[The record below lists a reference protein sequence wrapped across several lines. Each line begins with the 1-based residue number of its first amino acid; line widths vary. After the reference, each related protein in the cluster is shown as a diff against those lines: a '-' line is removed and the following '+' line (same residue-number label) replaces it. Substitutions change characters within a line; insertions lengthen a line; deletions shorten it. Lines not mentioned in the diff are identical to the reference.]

1 MLTQG
6 NVLANLCSCVYTL
19 TLTPGVALARP
30 LSMPAIAAPLRKY
43 ATIERLSLCFH

>member
-19 TLTPGVALARP
+19 TLTPGMALARP
-30 LSMPAIAAPLRKY
+30 LPEPAIAATFRNH
-43 ATIERLSLCFH
+43 ATIESLSLCFH